1 MRIRKET
8 AVYMLRLIARERY
21 SLIDLFSPEDL
32 VDIEA
37 MLSEAKDKIIE
48 MEWV

>member
-1 MRIRKET
+1 MMIKKET
-8 AVYMLRLIARERY
+8 AVYILRLIARERY
-21 SLIDLFSPEDL
+21 SLTDLFKAEDL
-32 VDIEA
+32 VEIEA